1 MDFVSPEQGNEKAL
15 TLASSDF
22 FPDIKTSDFRESM
35 RVDSTVTTSRLIN
48 ALKNAIIETNHELWQ
63 WQQNEIRLG
72 FQTLDAIP
80 ANHIHDGEKT
90 ESELVYLYRRAVFCN
105 AKANLTERYRDID
118 TTLNGNKKADA
129 LEPSIEDLQRDAVWA
144 IQRIKGT
151 THNIVELI

>member
-1 MDFVSPEQGNEKAL
+1 
-15 TLASSDF
+15 
-22 FPDIKTSDFRESM
+22 M

-80 ANHIHDGEKT
+80 ANHIHDGEKA

-118 TTLNGNKKADA
+118 TTLNGNKSRCA
-129 LEPSIEDLQRDAVWA
+129 
-144 IQRIKGT
+144 
-151 THNIVELI
+151 